1 MERSSSTEKI
11 LPVTSIR
18 DGSGI
23 EVVPGVYCY
32 TIQIANVFFI
42 GNPAI
47 SNEWILV
54 DAGMPGSGHRILSK
68 AADLFGPDH
77 RLKAIILTHGHFDH
91 VGGLI
96 DILEEHKVPVYAH
109 PLEFSYLKG
118 ASDYPAPDYEVDG
131 GTVAKMSWEFPHKAI
146 DISAH
151 LHALPE
157 NGTVPEMP
165 GWKWIHTPGH
175 TEGHVSLFRTHG
187 RVLLAGDAFVT
198 VKQDS
203 LYKVLTQKREVH
215 GPPVY
220 LTPDWRA
227 AWESVIKIVELRPS
241 IAATGHGK
249 PMRGAALAKGLV
261 NLANNFQ
268 EVAVP
273 KYGKFVDQQKAQ

>member
-1 MERSSSTEKI
+1 MERSSSTEKV

-23 EVVPGVYCY
+23 EVVPDVYCY
-32 TIQIANVFFI
+32 TTQIANVFFI

-47 SNEWILV
+47 SNEWVLV
-54 DAGMPGSGHRILSK
+54 DAGMPGSGHRILAK
-68 AADLFGPDH
+68 AEDHFGPGH
-77 RLKAIILTHGHFDH
+77 QLKAIILTHGHFDH

-96 DILEEHKVPVYAH
+96 DILEKHKVPVYAH

-118 ASDYPAPDYEVDG
+118 ATDYPEPDYQVEG
-131 GTVAKMSWEFPHKAI
+131 GTVAKMAWEFPHKAI
-146 DISAH
+146 DISSH

-157 NGTVPEMP
+157 NGTVPHMP
-165 GWKWIHTPGH
+165 GWRWIHTPGH
-175 TEGHVSLFRTHG
+175 TEGHVSLFREHA

-220 LTPDWRA
+220 FTPDWRA
-227 AWESVIKIVELRPS
+227 AWESVVKLAELRPS

-273 KYGKFVDQQKAQ
+273 KYGKFVDQPKAQ

>member
-1 MERSSSTEKI
+1 MERSSSTEKV
-11 LPVTSIR
+11 LPVTSIK

-47 SNEWILV
+47 SSDWVLV
-54 DAGMPGSGHRILSK
+54 DAGMPGSAHRILK
-68 AADLFGPDH
+68 EAENRFGPDH
-77 RLKAIILTHGHFDH
+77 KLKAIILTHGHFDH

-96 DILEEHKVPVYAH
+96 DILETHKVPVYAH
-109 PLEFSYLKG
+109 PLEFTYLKG
-118 ASDYPAPDYEVDG
+118 ITDYPEPDYKVDG
-131 GTVAKMSWEFPHKAI
+131 GTVAKMSWEFPHQAI

-151 LHALPE
+151 LHQLPTD
-157 NGTVPEMP
+157 GTVPHMP

-175 TEGHVSLFRTHG
+175 TEGHVSLFREYG

-203 LYKVLTQKREVH
+203 LYKVLTQKKEVH

-227 AWESVIKIVELRPS
+227 AWESVVKLVELRPS

-273 KYGKFVDQQKAQ
+273 KYGKFVDQPKAQ